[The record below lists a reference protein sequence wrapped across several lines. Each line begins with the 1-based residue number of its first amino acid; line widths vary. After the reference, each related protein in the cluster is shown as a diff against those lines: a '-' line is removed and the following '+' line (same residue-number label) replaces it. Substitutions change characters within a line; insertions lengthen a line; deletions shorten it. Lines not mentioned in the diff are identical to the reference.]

1 MRRVRPWEKRGSRE
15 VADCRVFNVRADRAV
30 HPVSGQER
38 EYFVIESVDWVNVIA
53 LTRDDQVVLIE
64 QFRHGIGES
73 ALEIPGGMVDAGE
86 DPLAAGLRE
95 LREETGYGGGEGRI
109 IGVVHPNPALLDNR
123 AFSVLVEGVELVGE
137 PTLDEGEDIAVDL
150 APLGE
155 VPELIASGRI
165 SHALVVAAFHHLG
178 LDASRGDR

>member
-1 MRRVRPWEKRGSRE
+1 MREVKPWEKRGSRE
-15 VADCRVFNVRADRAV
+15 VADCRVFTVRADRSV
-30 HPVSGQER
+30 HPVSGHER
-38 EYFVIESVDWVNVIA
+38 EYFVIESCDWVNVIA
-53 LTRDDQVVLIE
+53 LTADQQVVLIE
-64 QFRHGIGES
+64 QFRHGIGEP

-137 PTLDEGEDIAVDL
+137 PNLDEGEDIAVDL
-150 APLGE
+150 VPLSD
-155 VPELIASGRI
+155 VPAMITAGRI

-178 LDASRGDR
+178 LDAGSSDR